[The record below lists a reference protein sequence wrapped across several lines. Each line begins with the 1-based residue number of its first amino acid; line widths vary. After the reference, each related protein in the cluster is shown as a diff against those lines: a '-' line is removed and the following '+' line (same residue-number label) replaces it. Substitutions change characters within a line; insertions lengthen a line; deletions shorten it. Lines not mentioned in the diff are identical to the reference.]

1 MATREEL
8 AEAVLEELISE
19 DSHQAPNAAD
29 SEAVLRRYD
38 RLHVNL
44 TDDNLADWIASGDIP
59 DGAMTGLTKIVAYE
73 CRRMFGANI
82 GREVYDEGMRDLRKF
97 THDRPTYE
105 PVKADYL

>member
-29 SEAVLRRYD
+29 TEAVLRRYD
-38 RLHVNL
+38 RKHVNL
-44 TDDNLADWIASGDIP
+44 TDDNLADWAVSGDIP
-59 DGAMTGLTKIVAYE
+59 EGAMTGLTKIIAYE

-82 GREVYDEGMRDLRKF
+82 GRDLYEEGLSDLAQFMCER
-97 THDRPTYE
+97 RTYE
-105 PVKADYL
+105 PVRTDYF